1 TIQILET
8 TRGPTVELLIQKS
21 ALYEEL
27 DDSENALKEILKA
40 FGRDSLNSDVL
51 NRLVNLLLNDKQI
64 DHAENY
70 NQLLIEKFPDD
81 VRGFI
86 NTGFLALNRNKP
98 EDAIVALSSCV
109 EKFPNEFTVHYLLGT
124 SYYQVKDYGNAEV
137 YLLQALGIFPD
148 SRNTKHNLALIYD
161 QIGEW
166 SKSDE
171 LYLDLVATDST
182 DAQAFNNYAYSLAD
196 RNEDFELALELAK
209 NAIRLV
215 PKSAPYLD
223 TIGWIYYKLND
234 YEKAIEFIR
243 ESLSIDSSNP
253 VIQDHLNAV
262 IKAKSMHVVDK
273 GIQQA
278 GITDTTKATLPF
290 KE

>member
-1 TIQILET
+1 MAVKGLEQALQISLATNKFERAEEICDLLLEEEPENEKYLETLRDLALFDNDFEKALKTIQILET
-8 TRGPTVELLIQKS
+8 TRGSTIELLIQKS

-64 DHAENY
+64 DRAENY

-171 LYLDLVATDST
+171 LYLD
-182 DAQAFNNYAYSLAD
+182 
-196 RNEDFELALELAK
+196 
-209 NAIRLV
+209 
-215 PKSAPYLD
+215 
-223 TIGWIYYKLND
+223 
-234 YEKAIEFIR
+234 
-243 ESLSIDSSNP
+243 P
-253 VIQDHLNAV
+253 VSYTHL
-262 IKAKSMHVVDK
+262 
-273 GIQQA
+273 
-278 GITDTTKATLPF
+278 TLPTNR
-290 KE
+290 EV